1 MTDTNVSGDSGLVL
15 KETIPLWL
23 AVGITVLVALP
34 FTLWLGPFNMAT
46 WVSFIVWASYF
57 ALGAKPAAAKTIIP
71 AFGYGAALTGVILA
85 CIPLF
90 GFLPSLVT
98 PGDLAVAVPLF
109 IGVCFLVYSMKW
121 ATVFQTG
128 SLPLFNGL
136 SMVLAVYFTG
146 SYPQVVAGPLEP
158 LFAAAWTF
166 LLALFGVG
174 LGIFNIW
181 LTFPKQVQAEN
192 S

>member
-1 MTDTNVSGDSGLVL
+1 M
-15 KETIPLWL
+15 
-23 AVGITVLVALP
+23 
-34 FTLWLGPFNMAT
+34 
-46 WVSFIVWASYF
+46 
-57 ALGAKPAAAKTIIP
+57 
-71 AFGYGAALTGVILA
+71 
-85 CIPLF
+85 
-90 GFLPSLVT
+90 
-98 PGDLAVAVPLF
+98 PLF